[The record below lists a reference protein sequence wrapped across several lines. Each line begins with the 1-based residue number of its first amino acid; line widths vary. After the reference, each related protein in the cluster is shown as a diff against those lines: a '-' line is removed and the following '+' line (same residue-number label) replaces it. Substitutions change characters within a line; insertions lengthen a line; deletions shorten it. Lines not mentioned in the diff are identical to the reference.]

1 MSSQHRAATQRNPL
15 ARIWA
20 AVLGI
25 AAMVV
30 AMIALAPAASA
41 HTPSAS
47 LTCTQW
53 SVGGQYYE
61 SNQNNTYYFEL
72 DGKVVA
78 QGSFGAS
85 FSKSGAVPADSASHT
100 LVGHIYQNNDP
111 KAQYSKTYNL
121 SVSGCKITATF
132 ASPTVS
138 PAQCTD
144 KTAGETV
151 WESVVKP
158 ADGSGL
164 TYTMSGPDANHKVTV
179 TATLASGYAFPST
192 MPTGWSKTDAT
203 HATWTYTLQSKKCDS
218 LATFASPTVSPA
230 QCTDKTAGET
240 VWESVVKPADGSGLT
255 YTMSGPDANHKV
267 TVTATLASGYAFP
280 STMPTGWSK
289 TDASHATWTY
299 TLQSKKCD
307 SLVTPGA
314 VTFTDQ
320 CGVNGDTYTI
330 PVTEGVEYLV
340 GEEVV
345 KAGTYSGSGTV
356 TVTAQATDGYVL
368 AKDAVTSWTHTFS
381 TVPCPT
387 TVTPGAVT
395 FTDQCG
401 VDGDSYTIPGTV
413 GVEYLVDGKVI
424 DAGTHAGS
432 GTLTVTAQATD
443 GYVLADGATK
453 SWTHTFSEVPC
464 PTTVTPGAVTF
475 NDQCGTEG
483 DTYTIPATEG
493 VKYLVGDTVVKADT
507 YNGSGTV
514 TVTAQAADGYV
525 LAKDA
530 VTSWTHTFTDES
542 CGTTTST
549 TPPTTTPT
557 TPPTTTP
564 PTTTPP
570 AGSTTVTPGINGSQC
585 VLVGTAEQIT
595 VTTVTVNGISYTVTG
610 DGTTSVT
617 VRAVADAGFAL
628 SVPAGWSRNDD
639 GSATIVLT
647 PDSNGVI
654 CVGGESSS
662 VDNLAPTTKT
672 KTAVAQVKP
681 TTGNIEVLPTS
692 ATASSTIAYTGVNTS
707 QMAMLALLLLAGG
720 ALILGVGTMWRRKPR
735 KH

>member
-164 TYTMSGPDANHKVTV
+164 TYTMSGPDAGHV
-179 TATLASGYAFPST
+179 
-192 MPTGWSKTDAT
+192 
-203 HATWTYTLQSKKCDS
+203 
-218 LATFASPTVSPA
+218 
-230 QCTDKTAGET
+230 
-240 VWESVVKPADGSGLT
+240 
-255 YTMSGPDANHKV
+255 V

-662 VDNLAPTTKT
+662 VDNLRRRRPR
-672 KTAVAQVKP
+672 
-681 TTGNIEVLPTS
+681 LPS
-692 ATASSTIAYTGVNTS
+692 H
-707 QMAMLALLLLAGG
+707 
-720 ALILGVGTMWRRKPR
+720 R
-735 KH
+735 